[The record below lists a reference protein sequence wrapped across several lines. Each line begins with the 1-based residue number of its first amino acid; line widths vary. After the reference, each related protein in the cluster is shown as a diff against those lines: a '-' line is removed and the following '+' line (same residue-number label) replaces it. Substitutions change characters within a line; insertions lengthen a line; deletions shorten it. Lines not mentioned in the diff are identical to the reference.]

1 MSYLVDIGEIIYKT
15 LIAGDS
21 YITLLKGLGV
31 TLQISLLSVVLGTL
45 LGMAVCA
52 MRRSQFWM
60 MRQIAAGYIAI
71 LRGSPVLLLLML
83 MYYVVFAGS
92 HVSATIVAVAAFSLH
107 MSAYTA
113 ACFHSAILASDA
125 MQAEAA
131 RTLGFSKWQA
141 FTLITLPQAAKIAKG
156 TYQSTIVTLI
166 QWTSVVGYVTITDL
180 TRVINNIGSRTM
192 QPLFMIL
199 VGLLLYLGM
208 AYITNISVSDS
219 GEDIQR
225 EKNYVVGVTGDLP
238 PMDYVAADGVPAGF
252 NVAFINA
259 IGEVTDV
266 SFTFVQVDAD
276 ARLSALSSGK
286 IDVIFWYGNVQGY
299 TSERKDLLLTDEY
312 YTDMVSYVTKSFDM
326 DKILEAMK
334 KQ

>member
-1 MSYLVDIGEIIYKT
+1 MDIREIIYKT

-45 LGMAVCA
+45 LGMVVCA
-52 MRRSQFWM
+52 MRRSRFWM
-60 MRQIAAGYIAI
+60 IRQIASGYIAI

-92 HVSATIVAVAAFSLH
+92 NVSAAIVAVAAFSLH

-113 ACFHSAILASDA
+113 ACFYSAILASDA

-141 FTLITLPQAAKIAKG
+141 FTLITLPQAANIAKG
-156 TYQSTIVTLI
+156 TYQSAIVTLI

-208 AYITNISVSDS
+208 AYICYGIFALV
-219 GEDIQR
+219 ER
-225 EKNYVVGVTGDLP
+225 LVVLKKK
-238 PMDYVAADGVPAGF
+238 
-252 NVAFINA
+252 
-259 IGEVTDV
+259 
-266 SFTFVQVDAD
+266 
-276 ARLSALSSGK
+276 R
-286 IDVIFWYGNVQGY
+286 
-299 TSERKDLLLTDEY
+299 R
-312 YTDMVSYVTKSFDM
+312 
-326 DKILEAMK
+326 MK
-334 KQ
+334 V